1 MKIQCSRVRASVSH
15 RRAWVSVEG
24 QGPGSTWSQ
33 RLVEKKLV
41 LPLVTTPR
49 RQKTP
54 KEDMLLPSAPQGPA
68 TAGSQVQR
76 CPKRKFPL
84 KLLLQILLR
93 IPLRIPSQTSSDSP
107 SGTSTCNR
115 SDRKAVTKAAPTH
128 HLGPQACLGVYI
140 HLL

>member
-49 RQKTP
+49 RQKTH
-54 KEDMLLPSAPQGPA
+54 KAQQLLG
-68 TAGSQVQR
+68 
-76 CPKRKFPL
+76 
-84 KLLLQILLR
+84 LR
-93 IPLRIPSQTSSDSP
+93 FS
-107 SGTSTCNR
+107 
-115 SDRKAVTKAAPTH
+115 AAPRGNFH
-128 HLGPQACLGVYI
+128 SSFYCRYFFAFP
-140 HLL
+140 

>member
-1 MKIQCSRVRASVSH
+1 MSLTGEPGYQWRGR
-15 RRAWVSVEG
+15 G
-24 QGPGSTWSQ
+24 QGAPGHRDLWKRSWCFLWSPP
-33 RLVEKKLV
+33 RAGRR
-41 LPLVTTPR
+41 PPR
-49 RQKTP
+49 RTCSS
-54 KEDMLLPSAPQGPA
+54 LPSAPQGPA

-76 CPKRKFPL
+76 CPKRNFPL